1 MSNTKT
7 AETGIAFRPLPG
19 EFSRAAGIPGTG
31 SSAIPPSFTG
41 PFGDVHAGE
50 TSLNAD
56 DLNEL
61 KIFYD
66 FLEEHVQLNGSC
78 DVQCMLLWNEWVR
91 TFRRKASGFPGL
103 IREKEFRSAMT
114 EGVGAAVATDGW
126 RGAVYLGL
134 RFVP

>member
-1 MSNTKT
+1 MSNSKT
-7 AETGIAFRPLPG
+7 AETGIAFRPMPG

-31 SSAIPPSFTG
+31 SSGISTAFTG
-41 PFGDVHAGE
+41 PFGDVFAGE
-50 TSLNAD
+50 TGLSAD

-61 KIFYD
+61 KIFYE
-66 FLEEHVQLNGSC
+66 FLEQHVQLNSSC

-91 TFRRKASGFPGL
+91 EFRRRASGFPAL

-126 RGAVYLGL
+126 RGSVYLGL